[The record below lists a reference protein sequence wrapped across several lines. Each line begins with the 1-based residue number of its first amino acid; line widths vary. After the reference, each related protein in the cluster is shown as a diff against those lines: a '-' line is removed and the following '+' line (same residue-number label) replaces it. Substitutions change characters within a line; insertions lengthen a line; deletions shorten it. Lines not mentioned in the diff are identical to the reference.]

1 MKHFPLVFGIIRN
14 YIWFR
19 FFLHWTNRL
28 LHFLSGILAFSYLI
42 ASVMF
47 LIPRV
52 IDRGNIKTRYLV
64 MTRMQCVKINLSGTI
79 TRSKLFPFTEIKI
92 IYATS
97 SLIQY
102 YAFVTRHPVY
112 IVVQL
117 VGAAHEDGWEEGR
130 ESRYAK
136 ALLRYGIV
144 IGPLLP
150 RDPHHPSNYP
160 QIH

>member
-1 MKHFPLVFGIIRN
+1 
-14 YIWFR
+14 
-19 FFLHWTNRL
+19 
-28 LHFLSGILAFSYLI
+28 
-42 ASVMF
+42 MF

-117 VGAAHEDGWEEGR
+117 VGAAHEDRWEEGR